1 MMSKRKAVIS
11 AVINLLLLATTTGV
25 VISYFFEEPGP
36 LIQTGWESFKFF
48 TTDSNVLAAIASL
61 LVLIY
66 DIKLIRGKRDSL
78 PKFVVYFKFVTT
90 VSLMLTMCTV
100 LCQLVPKYGLEI
112 PFAGTGIYMHAIAP
126 LMALFSFILLEKCFP
141 LSSFSPFLAI
151 IPPFIYGM
159 LYLFM
164 VVILPTDKSVWWDFY
179 SLNEGGHWYMS
190 CLIIFTASGLLGMFL
205 VLLYNLGIP
214 KNNAKTLPP
223 KEEKTEK
230 Y

>member
-1 MMSKRKAVIS
+1 MISKRKAILS
-11 AVINLLLLATTTGV
+11 AVVNFLLFATTVGV

-36 LIQTGWESFKFF
+36 LIKTGWESFKFF
-48 TTDSNVLAAIASL
+48 TTDSNVLAAVASL
-61 LVLIY
+61 LVAIF
-66 DIKLIRGKRDSL
+66 DIKIIRGREKTL
-78 PKFVVYFKFVTT
+78 PQWVVYFKFVTT

-126 LMALFSFILLEKCFP
+126 LAALFSFILLEKCFP
-141 LSSFSPFLAI
+141 LSNLAAFLAI

-159 LYLFM
+159 LYLLM

-214 KNNAKTLPP
+214 KNKQQEPP
-223 KEEKTEK
+223 ANDDPSQT
-230 Y
+230 